1 MANRIDLSFRPD
13 TYWPESRT
21 PEQLLARIKG
31 QVRRDLARRILAED
45 GFAGLTAFLAR
56 EELPDEERRQWG
68 LQHPSCFGG
77 EYLPSTDAEAVEIA
91 RISLASVLGDVIS
104 VRAIRRPTRITYA
117 VVDEYETVFVP
128 AVHWSRE
135 PLTLGRLIELID
147 ETVDEAGDYDHGLVW
162 TFWLRELEMTG
173 NRRKAVGFVDVESAF
188 YPQLADYY
196 RQEAAAW
203 VAEDVV
209 AETLHRLRR
218 T

>member
-31 QVRRDLARRILAED
+31 QVRRDLARRVLAED

-77 EYLPSTDAEAVEIA
+77 EYLPGTDAEAVEIA

-104 VRAIRRPTRITYA
+104 VRAIKKPTRITYA
-117 VVDEYETVFVP
+117 VVDEYETAFVP

-135 PLTLGRLIELID
+135 PLTLGRLIELVD
-147 ETVDEAGDYDHGLVW
+147 ETVDEAGDYDRGLVW
-162 TFWLRELEMTG
+162 TFWLQQLEYTDDI
-173 NRRKAVGFVDVESAF
+173 RQAIGFVDVESAF

-203 VAEDVV
+203 QAEHVV
-209 AETLHRLRR
+209 ADTLHRLRSG
-218 T
+218 

>member
-104 VRAIRRPTRITYA
+104 VRAIRKPTRITYA
-117 VVDEYETVFVP
+117 VVDEYETAFVP

-135 PLTLGRLIELID
+135 PLTLGRLIELIN
-147 ETVDEAGDYDHGLVW
+147 ETVDEAGDYDRGLVW
-162 TFWLRELEMTG
+162 TFWLRQLEYTDDI
-173 NRRKAVGFVDVESAF
+173 RQAIGFVDVESAF

-203 VAEDVV
+203 AAEDVV